1 MVKLVPSLL
10 TLHIVMSVILVSNAG
25 QLSRQSS
32 SSFYNKP
39 TCLVIVVNN
48 KVFIS
53 FKVTHCLTK
62 TLVNLNLN
70 TILARAVGIPVGQRL
85 GGQLVTTLVVTKNVL
100 PRSTSTQ
107 LKSIQLKLRL
117 RGSIFPLNPA
127 TH

>member
-100 PRSTSTQ
+100 PCSTSTQ